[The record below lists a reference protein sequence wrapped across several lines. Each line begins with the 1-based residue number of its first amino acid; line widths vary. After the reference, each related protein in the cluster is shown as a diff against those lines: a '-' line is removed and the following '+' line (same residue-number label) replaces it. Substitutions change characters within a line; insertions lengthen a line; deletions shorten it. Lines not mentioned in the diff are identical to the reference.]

1 MFGQYKN
8 SLTSTLVRNYTNK
21 KNFKKYFHGVMQ
33 PLKENKIAREFFVLY
48 GEIENK
54 KFDDK
59 SLAEEYLNSV
69 IKTLK
74 NKKGELKVPQIKQVT
89 GIDNKIYSKLDSLVF
104 NESVKAI
111 ENNLINKRDLLEH
124 LISEDKH
131 KKIGKPVPMS
141 LLNNLIARKFN
152 EKYSYLSEEDTAKLK
167 NLLSMDKN
175 EVERKVTE
183 LKESTLSKLQTLK
196 EDSED
201 KDMKNKIQ
209 EVCDSVNESD
219 INSSSILKIEKLNKS
234 LIK

>member
-1 MFGQYKN
+1 
-8 SLTSTLVRNYTNK
+8 
-21 KNFKKYFHGVMQ
+21 
-33 PLKENKIAREFFVLY
+33 
-48 GEIENK
+48 
-54 KFDDK
+54 
-59 SLAEEYLNSV
+59 
-69 IKTLK
+69 
-74 NKKGELKVPQIKQVT
+74 
-89 GIDNKIYSKLDSLVF
+89 
-104 NESVKAI
+104 
-111 ENNLINKRDLLEH
+111 
-124 LISEDKH
+124 
-131 KKIGKPVPMS
+131 MS